1 MESSQLSI
9 RDAALEDLDAIVD
22 VHTQAR
28 AAYYPEAGGT
38 EREINPPVSA
48 EKRRQTWAALLRS
61 DAHVLCALWADQVV
75 GIALM
80 APVEPAVAE
89 TDAETETAATATA
102 TAGEL
107 HALHILRSHW
117 GRGVGSRL
125 HSAYV
130 EYLQSSSMSTG
141 ELEVW
146 DRNSRA
152 RTFYDR
158 RGWKLDGRQRID
170 SDGVYLRMRLD
181 VADLP
186 VH

>member
-1 MESSQLSI
+1 MESSQLLI
-9 RDAALEDLDAIVD
+9 RNAVLEDLDAIVT

-28 AAYYPEAGGT
+28 AAYYLEAGSSQQ
-38 EREINPPVSA
+38 EIDPPGSA
-48 EKRRQTWAALLRS
+48 EKRRKTWAGLLRS
-61 DAHVLCALWADQVV
+61 DAHVLCALWADRVV

-80 APVEPAVAE
+80 APAKPALAE
-89 TDAETETAATATA
+89 TDAAAEPETAATA
-102 TAGEL
+102 GEL
-107 HALHILRSHW
+107 YALHILRSHW

-130 EYLQSSSMSTG
+130 EYLQSSSLSTG

-158 RGWKLDGRQRID
+158 RGWKLDGRQRVD
-170 SDGVYLRMRLD
+170 SDGVYLRMRLN
-181 VADLP
+181 VTDLP

>member
-1 MESSQLSI
+1 MESSQLLI
-9 RDAALEDLDAIVD
+9 RDAVPEDLDAIVE

-28 AAYYPEAGGT
+28 AAYYLEAG
-38 EREINPPVSA
+38 RSKQEIDPPGSA
-48 EKRRQTWAALLRS
+48 EKRRKTWAGLLRS
-61 DAHVLCALWADQVV
+61 DAHILCALWADQVV

-80 APVEPAVAE
+80 APVEPAAAEAGAE
-89 TDAETETAATATA
+89 TAP

-107 HALHILRSHW
+107 YALHILRSHW

-158 RGWKLDGRQRID
+158 RGWKVDGRQRVD
-170 SDGVYLRMRLD
+170 SDGVYLRMRLN
-181 VADLP
+181 VAALP
-186 VH
+186 M